1 MTLND
6 KSKIGEVVIV
16 QRPHRG
22 NYKVFQYGS
31 LSEAFETW
39 IKDVSVFCQR
49 DNFSQVEKEYEGD
62 EDIIS
67 FLKDKLLDAGI
78 GLDEPFVEYA
88 MCDGHE
94 VQLLS
99 MPIDKESLLHD
110 IVCDDMHAG
119 HVFISEGQSYDEWF
133 DHIVRMT
140 HGHNSV
146 SKRMLAYECYISIID
161 DLSELQI
168 LVESLLEDG
177 EATERLGLCSPRQLV
192 VVDEIVKEI
201 QALDHVWED
210 EISLTDEAYEIIESK
225 FADFMCQL

>member
-6 KSKIGEVVIV
+6 KSRVGEVVIV

-31 LSEAFETW
+31 LWAAFETW
-39 IKDVSVFCQR
+39 IEDVAVFYR
-49 DNFSQVEKEYEGD
+49 WDNFSQVEKEYEGD
-62 EDIIS
+62 DDLIS

-88 MCDGHE
+88 VCNGYE

-99 MPIDKESLLHD
+99 QPVDKEALLHD
-110 IVCDDMHAG
+110 IVSDDMHAG

-133 DHIVRMT
+133 DEIVNFT
-140 HGHNSV
+140 KGHNQV
-146 SKRMLAYECYISIID
+146 SKEVLAYTLNLEFIEDLDGLNILIGEVLEED
-161 DLSELQI
+161 D
-168 LVESLLEDG
+168 
-177 EATERLGLCSPRQLV
+177 TRLNLCTPRQAV
-192 VVDEIVKEI
+192 IVHEIV
-201 QALDHVWED
+201 QAVKALGEYWRDD
-210 EISLTDEAYEIIESK
+210 ISLTDEAYEIIESK